1 MRKSMKV
8 LTLSGAAAVMSLVA
22 TATPAHA
29 CHDMDN
35 HIIVDGPGPVYVHV
49 CFDDPI
55 QVSDKP

>member
-1 MRKSMKV
+1 MKV